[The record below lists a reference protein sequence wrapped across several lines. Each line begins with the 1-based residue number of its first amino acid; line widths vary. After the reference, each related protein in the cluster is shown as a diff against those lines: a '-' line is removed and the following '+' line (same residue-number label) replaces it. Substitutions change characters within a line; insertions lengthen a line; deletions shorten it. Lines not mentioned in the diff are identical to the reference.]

1 MDNLIR
7 IHSVSQ
13 VHEFFGLNKPKHP
26 LVSVLPITDEM
37 TNFDYGGRTYVFDFY
52 QISLKM
58 GISGSMI
65 YGRNSYD
72 FQEGTMV
79 FTKPDQSLKIENTE
93 EFTGSSGW
101 TLIFHPD
108 LIRKSELGKNI
119 DNYNFFSYEINEAL
133 HLSEDERDTLTELV
147 QKIEKEYTQNIDRHS
162 QELIISNIKL
172 ILDYCTRYYDR
183 QFYTRTN
190 LNKDFLTK
198 FENLLREYYNSEK
211 PLEEGVITVKYCGS
225 ALNMSGHYL
234 SDMLRKETG
243 RSAQDHIYNFLIDR
257 AKTKLLSSEES
268 ISQVAFSLGFEYPNH
283 FSKLFKSKT
292 GMSPARYRNLN

>member
-13 VHEFFGLNKPKHP
+13 VHEFFGLNKPRHP

-52 QISLKM
+52 QVSLKM

-108 LIRKSELGKNI
+108 LIRKSDLGKNI
-119 DNYNFFSYEINEAL
+119 DKYNFFSYEINEAL

-198 FENLLREYYNSEK
+198 FENLLKEYYNSDK
-211 PLEEGVITVKYCGS
+211 PLDEGVITVKYCGS
-225 ALNMSGHYL
+225 ALNMSAHYL